1 MSNDKL
7 SQELTDGLNES
18 TLQVSAMIS
27 DVDKIGENMTKTID
41 AVMDAFKGES
51 EERQKLL
58 IAFKNL
64 SEMLR
69 KCQQTNTPLSMESLS
84 PIQQDITT
92 LSRGPEKNTSD
103 QLTRLERELTTAK
116 ATITQLQ
123 SQLNT
128 ILLKRDQLEGE
139 NKQLF
144 ELNNGYKEE
153 INKQMSIFEHLS
165 AILSQL
171 KTKISNVWKK
181 STEHVDIYMYLPD
194 TLLAE
199 IRQDVLKNVDYKFID
214 DKDPLSAQKV
224 LNIVNEKWLEKI
236 LSLKQDLTTVL
247 ENLKQA
253 NPSDESISTW
263 TTYASKLDEFL
274 TLWKTKSV
282 SLVQTWINKRQK
294 M

>member
-27 DVDKIGENMTKTID
+27 YVDKIGENMTKTID

-116 ATITQLQ
+116 ATIAQLQ

-139 NKQLF
+139 NKQLV
-144 ELNNGYKEE
+144 ELNNGYKE
-153 INKQMSIFEHLS
+153 
-165 AILSQL
+165 
-171 KTKISNVWKK
+171 
-181 STEHVDIYMYLPD
+181 
-194 TLLAE
+194 
-199 IRQDVLKNVDYKFID
+199 
-214 DKDPLSAQKV
+214 
-224 LNIVNEKWLEKI
+224 
-236 LSLKQDLTTVL
+236 
-247 ENLKQA
+247 
-253 NPSDESISTW
+253 
-263 TTYASKLDEFL
+263 
-274 TLWKTKSV
+274 
-282 SLVQTWINKRQK
+282 
-294 M
+294 